1 MQFMTR
7 FIGAFILGIAG
18 FACAAAPAPALAQT
32 PYPTKPVR
40 LIIPFPP
47 GGSTDVLARLLGEKL
62 SSRWGQAV
70 VVDNK
75 PGANTLIGAQAAA
88 TAPADGYT
96 LFMPIDFTLT
106 MNQSLYSKL
115 PYDPKKDFAPITL
128 LTVQPILISVNPKLP
143 VKSLRELIDYAKANP
158 GKLSYGTGAL
168 IAQVVG
174 EMLKQETH
182 IDMMNVPYK
191 GSVPT
196 LQALVTGEVPVT
208 VGDVLPYLPY
218 LKDRRVIGLAVTG
231 PARSESMPDIP
242 TMLESGYPDF
252 GVRSWFGLVA
262 PAGTP
267 APIIKKINEDVRAV
281 LAEPAVKERLLGLG
295 LETVAGTPAQFV
307 DQIERDTRVYSKV
320 IKEAG
325 MKLD

>member
-32 PYPTKPVR
+32 PYPSKPVR

-143 VKSLRELIDYAKANP
+143 VKSCAGASGEHEDTHRRLDRFGQERSQQKLKLI
-158 GKLSYGTGAL
+158 GAS
-168 IAQVVG
+168 
-174 EMLKQETH
+174 ERSFMWYEH
-182 IDMMNVPYK
+182 M
-191 GSVPT
+191 
-196 LQALVTGEVPVT
+196 
-208 VGDVLPYLPY
+208 
-218 LKDRRVIGLAVTG
+218 
-231 PARSESMPDIP
+231 ARWMDSM
-242 TMLESGYPDF
+242 
-252 GVRSWFGLVA
+252 
-262 PAGTP
+262 
-267 APIIKKINEDVRAV
+267 
-281 LAEPAVKERLLGLG
+281 
-295 LETVAGTPAQFV
+295 TPAQFV
-307 DQIERDTRVYSKV
+307 YSYMKRTGRVSDARLRTDYPELAEFFRHSNIELS
-320 IKEAG
+320 EPAEP
-325 MKLD
+325 

>member
-18 FACAAAPAPALAQT
+18 FACAAAPAPALAQA
-32 PYPTKPVR
+32 PYPSKPVR

-218 LKDRRVIGLAVTG
+218 LKDKRVIGLAVTG